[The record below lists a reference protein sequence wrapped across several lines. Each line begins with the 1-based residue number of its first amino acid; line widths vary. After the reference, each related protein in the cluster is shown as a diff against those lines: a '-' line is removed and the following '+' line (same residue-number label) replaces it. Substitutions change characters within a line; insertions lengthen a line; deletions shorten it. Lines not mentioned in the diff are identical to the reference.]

1 MRLKEELNMSCN
13 ENKTITLIQGE
24 YRTISLRIE
33 NEDGSSYSL
42 NSPEEI
48 IVKFPKSDRTA
59 LEKKLS
65 LGEITIISDP
75 KGEITL
81 DLTEEDTNS
90 LKLGELQDFVV
101 VIIKDS
107 KPRKALFENKL
118 TVKEI
123 LF

>member
-1 MRLKEELNMSCN
+1 MSCN